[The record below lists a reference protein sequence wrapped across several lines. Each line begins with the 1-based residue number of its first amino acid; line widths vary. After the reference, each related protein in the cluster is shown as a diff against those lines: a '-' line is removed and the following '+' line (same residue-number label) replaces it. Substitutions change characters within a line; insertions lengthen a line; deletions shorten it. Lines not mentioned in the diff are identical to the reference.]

1 VNQNKNQTT
10 SEQQQKMIQVGD
22 PIPSVPLQENEPGNK
37 VNLAEVL
44 KDKKKVILFGLPGV
58 CS

>member
-1 VNQNKNQTT
+1 MV
-10 SEQQQKMIQVGD
+10 QVGD

-44 KDKKKVILFGLPGV
+44 KDKKKSILFGLPGV
-58 CS
+58 CY